1 MFKKGLITCL
11 LLLSVYSLQAQQYG
25 LYQTKTL
32 FDGFENP
39 AQKVFTL
46 DSSRR
51 FASNLLLPY
60 LGLSASNK
68 GNSEFV
74 RRLINEHIFSAD
86 DLQLDKKGLNT
97 IQQQAN
103 IYLLTFRIFLSH
115 KHQKELGFS
124 WQTRTDATLTYTNE
138 TLALF
143 NSSKGFTE
151 SINTKGAFNNNGYL
165 QSYHQFST
173 TYRENLTKQLSLGIK
188 LSLLS
193 GISYNGLNISKSN
206 VSFNETTRSLNAT
219 FSGSYKATF
228 VDKNDLSA
236 RTLIPDFKNPGVS
249 MSLGTS
255 YQANSGVF
263 LMANLKDLGVIR
275 WNKDSYIKTLNN
287 KGITIINGPGNGEKI
302 KIDKEITDALT
313 KNPVNSRFYS
323 LTNAKADAM
332 ISKSFGFYTPSLI
345 VSKNLFFKGGDVAMV
360 NKFSQD
366 EFSITAIPTY
376 NLNNLFF
383 FGLQGMYQTPN
394 FEFFMGSDNLFK
406 TIGQTKD
413 LINKTSTG
421 SGYNGAS
428 FFIGLGIKFGNTVEH
443 PKNSSYIPVM

>member
-11 LLLSVYSLQAQQYG
+11 LLLSIYSLKAQQYG
-25 LYQTKTL
+25 LYHTKTL

-46 DSSRR
+46 DSSRKY
-51 FASNLLLPY
+51 ASNLFLPY
-60 LGLSASNK
+60 LGISAANK
-68 GNSEFV
+68 GNSDFI
-74 RRLINEHIFSAD
+74 RRLINERIFSTE
-86 DLQLDKKGLNT
+86 DLHLDKKGLNT
-97 IQQQAN
+97 LQQQAN
-103 IYLLTFRIFLSH
+103 VYLLTFRIFQSY

-124 WQTRTDATLTYTNE
+124 WQTRTDGTFTYTNE
-138 TLALF
+138 TLALI

-151 SINTKGAFNNNGYL
+151 SMNTKGAFNNNGHV
-165 QSYHQFST
+165 QSYHQFSV
-173 TYRENLTKQLSLGIK
+173 TYRENYTKQLAFGAK
-188 LSLLS
+188 FSLLS
-193 GISYNGLNISKSN
+193 GTSYNGLKINKSN
-206 VSFNETTRSLNAT
+206 VSFDETTRLLNANV
-219 FSGSYKATF
+219 SGAYKATF
-228 VDKNDLSA
+228 IDKEDLSVS
-236 RTLIPDFKNPGVS
+236 TFMPNFKNPGVS

-275 WNKDSYIKTLNN
+275 WNKDNYVKTLNN
-287 KGITIINGPGNGEKI
+287 KEITIINSSGNGQQV
-302 KIDKEITDALT
+302 KIDKQITDALT
-313 KNPVNSRFYS
+313 KDPENRSFYS
-323 LTNAKADAM
+323 LTNAKVDAM
-332 ISKSFGFYTPSLI
+332 ISKSLGFYTPSLI
-345 VSKNLFFKGGDVAMV
+345 VSKNVFYKGGDVAMV
-360 NKFSQD
+360 NKFSHE
-366 EFSITAIPTY
+366 EFSITAVPTY

-413 LINKTSTG
+413 LINKTSNG

-443 PKNSSYIPVM
+443 PQNSSRIPVF